1 MARIATVY
9 RRDRLEFR
17 PVDMSYIRW
26 LKISEALARRG
37 HEVDIVTNE
46 PRWEHDSKPIVMA
59 QNLRRVPLA
68 RVNWNRYDVVK
79 TLFHR
84 GFETLEEYR
93 GTCHPFII
101 SKLGSVVGPTDLPG
115 IYFYGAERE
124 QLYAT
129 QERLCRR
136 SHYITVLSRPAA
148 EYLDECHGVGDRLLL
163 VPGGVDSKIPEK
175 GPDPYPGDK
184 GVRCLFA
191 GNIYTQDRQGE
202 ANRTLSEKLN
212 TLGGFLA
219 KRGIRL
225 YFLGKGD
232 VSLLDPHVVTD
243 LGTVSYDESWSYMQ
257 HADVGIVVAAGP
269 FMHNNESTKIYHYL
283 RVGLPVVSEEG
294 FPNDYVVRE
303 SNLGFVV
310 PNGDLEHMA
319 RKIEEAAVIDSWD
332 RKGAAEYVVREHSW
346 DRRVQTYE
354 DLIHN
359 VSVGY
364 SARNGTN
371 A

>member
-9 RRDRLEFR
+9 RRDRVEFR

-46 PRWEHDSKPIVMA
+46 PRWEHDPKPVVMG
-59 QNLRRVPLA
+59 QNLRRIPLT

-84 GFETLEEYR
+84 GFETLEEFR
-93 GTCHPFII
+93 GTSHPFII

-124 QLYAT
+124 QLYET
-129 QERLCRR
+129 QERLCRT
-136 SHYITVLSRPAA
+136 SHYVTVLSPAA
-148 EYLDECHGVGDRLLL
+148 ADYLAECHGVSDRVLL
-163 VPGGVDSKIPEK
+163 VPGGVDSKIPAK
-175 GPDPYPGDK
+175 GSDPYPRDK
-184 GVRCLFA
+184 CVRCLFA
-191 GNIYTQDRQGE
+191 GNIYTFDRQRE
-202 ANRTLSEKLN
+202 ANRVLSEKLN
-212 TLGGFLA
+212 TLGGLVR

-232 VSLLDPHVVTD
+232 VSLLDPNVVTN
-243 LGTVSYDESWSYMQ
+243 LGTVTYEESWSYLY
-257 HADVGIVVAAGP
+257 HAHVGIVVAAGP

-294 FPNDYVVRE
+294 FPNDHVVRE
-303 SNLGFVV
+303 SRLGFVV
-310 PNGDLEHMA
+310 PNGDLENMA
-319 RKIEEAAVIDSWD
+319 RKIEEAASIDSWD
-332 RKGAAEYVVREHSW
+332 RKSASDYVVREHSW
-346 DRRVQTYE
+346 DRRAQTYD
-354 DLIHN
+354 DLLRK
-359 VSVGY
+359 VAFQY
-364 SARNGTN
+364 PARNGTN